1 MDTNALKE
9 ALKQAERAVAEMP
22 EGDLRVE
29 AFKIILNRVLAESGS
44 QVPTQ
49 KDAGNAPHREKS
61 RTRQRRGD
69 SHEGVVPHSV
79 PARILTLKTEG
90 FFAEQRGIGEIRDEL
105 QTHGWRYKVTALS
118 GPLMRLVRERE
129 LRRSKVDDDGKT
141 TYKYFNP

>member
-1 MDTNALKE
+1 MTE
-9 ALKQAERAVAEMP
+9 IRSP
-22 EGDLRVE
+22 GT
-29 AFKIILNRVLAESGS
+29 
-44 QVPTQ
+44 TQ
-49 KDAGNAPHREKS
+49 KDAVNTPHREKS
-61 RTRQRRGD
+61 RPRQRRGD

-129 LRRSKVDDDGKT
+129 LRRSKVDDDGK
-141 TYKYFNP
+141 